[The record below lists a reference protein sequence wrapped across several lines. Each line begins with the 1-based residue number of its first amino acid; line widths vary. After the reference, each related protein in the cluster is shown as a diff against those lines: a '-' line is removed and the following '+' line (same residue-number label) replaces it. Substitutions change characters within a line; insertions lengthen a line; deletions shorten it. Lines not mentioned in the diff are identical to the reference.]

1 MIAQKGTSLE
11 KELVIA
17 CIQDTSRRKVI
28 LDLCKTR
35 WSMRQE
41 AYNHFCG
48 SFIFIVKAL
57 EVIAYDLH
65 KDETSD
71 IFKDDWN
78 PSSKTR
84 ALQ

>member
-1 MIAQKGTSLE
+1 
-11 KELVIA
+11 
-17 CIQDTSRRKVI
+17 
-28 LDLCKTR
+28 
-35 WSMRQE
+35 MRQE
-41 AYNHFCG
+41 AYNHFYG
-48 SFIFIVKAL
+48 SFFFIVQAL

>member
-1 MIAQKGTSLE
+1 MH
-11 KELVIA
+11 
-17 CIQDTSRRKVI
+17 
-28 LDLCKTR
+28 
-35 WSMRQE
+35 QE
-41 AYNHFCG
+41 AYNHFYG

-78 PSSKTR
+78 PSSKART
-84 ALQ
+84 LQ